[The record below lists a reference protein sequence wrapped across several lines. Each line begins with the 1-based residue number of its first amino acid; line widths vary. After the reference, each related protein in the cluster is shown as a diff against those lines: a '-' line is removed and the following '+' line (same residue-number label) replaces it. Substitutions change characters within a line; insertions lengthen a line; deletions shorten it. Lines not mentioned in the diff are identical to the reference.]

1 MRLLYLTD
9 THLRA
14 STPANRRDN
23 LVETLRAKLA
33 EVVCLAEEYTVSAVI
48 HGGDLFESPN
58 PGLAT
63 AGELLRGFLARL
75 ARRGIPFY
83 IAPGN
88 HEMFG
93 HNPATLYRTLLGF
106 MGQIG
111 VIRLLDRTPQYL
123 DDGNVRVQLTG
134 APFHMDMDR
143 RERAQDYAVK
153 KVGCDVAIHVVH
165 GMLCDRVLFPGA
177 AYTLVDEIKDLTEAD
192 FTLAGHNHLGF
203 PEVCHHGRWFIN
215 PGALVRLSNHPREMS
230 RLPAVLLLDLD
241 GSPSFRVITLKCAR
255 PGEEVLDRS
264 VVEQEAFREA
274 RRASFLAAVRAAART
289 QRTDPAGILEEIL
302 QNQNDLDPRVKEEVR
317 RRFGEVLADQA
328 TLKGT

>member
-14 STPANRRDN
+14 NTPANRRDN
-23 LVETLRAKLA
+23 LVETFHAKLA
-33 EVVCLAEEYTVSAVI
+33 EVVALAETYGVQAVL
-48 HGGDLFESPN
+48 HGGDLFETPN
-58 PGLAT
+58 PGLAA
-63 AGELLRGFLARL
+63 AGELLRGFLTAL

-83 IAPGN
+83 ITPGN

-93 HNPATLYRTLLGF
+93 HNPATLHRTLLGF

-111 VIRLLDRTPQYL
+111 VVHILGRTPHYL

-134 APFHMDMDR
+134 TPFHVDIDR
-143 RERAQDYAVK
+143 RERAQDYAVEK
-153 KVGCDVAIHVVH
+153 KGCDVAVHVVH
-165 GMLCDRVLFPGA
+165 GMLCHRVLFPGA

-203 PEVCHHGRWFIN
+203 PEICHNGRWFLN
-215 PGALVRLSNHPREMS
+215 PGALVRLSNHPRDMQ
-230 RLPAVLLLDLD
+230 RLPAVVLLDLD
-241 GSPSFRVITLKCAR
+241 NGPSFRILTLKCAR

-264 VVEQEAFREA
+264 AVEQEAFREA

-289 QRTDPAGILEEIL
+289 PRTDPVGILEEVL
-302 QNQNDLDPRVKEEVR
+302 DARSDLEPRVKEEAR
-317 RRFGEVLADQA
+317 RRFAEAQADLAE
-328 TLKGT
+328 